1 MKNFFTF
8 LNRIVFSCNISC
20 FSKFSLI
27 TYNNQVS
34 ILNQKTI
41 NKNIIFKGVGL
52 HSGLPV
58 SMVVKPAEP
67 NSGIVFKRIDL
78 KENNTIIP
86 NIFNVSS
93 ALFCTTISNESG
105 ASVSTI
111 EHLMGALYGLGV
123 DNALIE
129 IDNQEVPIL
138 DGSAKL
144 FVEAISRTGIKN
156 SNSPIKI
163 IKIEKKIEFN
173 DGNKTITIEPSKVSL
188 DIDFEL
194 KYQNDLIGTQRN
206 LIKVF
211 ESDLTDVYN
220 SRTFCLFEDVEKL
233 KAMGLAKGGTLDN
246 AIVVKNN
253 EILNENGLRNNKEFV
268 NHKILDC
275 MGDLYLTGYKI
286 IGKLICSQGGH
297 KLTNQ
302 LLRKVFQND
311 ENFSLIEITEKHLP
325 NTFINKSHLR
335 SIA

>member
-1 MKNFFTF
+1 M
-8 LNRIVFSCNISC
+8 
-20 FSKFSLI
+20 
-27 TYNNQVS
+27 S

-41 NKNIIFKGVGL
+41 NKNITFKGVGL
-52 HSGLPV
+52 HSGLNV
-58 SMVVKPAEP
+58 MMTIKPAEP
-67 NSGIVFKRIDL
+67 DSGIVFKRIDL
-78 KENNTIIP
+78 NGNNIIIP

-93 ALFCTTISNESG
+93 ALFCTTISNETG

-111 EHLMGALYGLGV
+111 EHVMGALYGVGI

-144 FVEAISRTGIKN
+144 FVEAISESGIKN
-156 SNSPIKI
+156 SDAPIKI
-163 IKIEKKIEFN
+163 VKIEKKIKFT
-173 DGNKTITIEPSKVSL
+173 DGNKTISIEPSKISL

-194 KYQNDLIGTQRN
+194 KYENDLIGTQRN
-206 LIKVF
+206 IVKVF
-211 ESDLTDVYN
+211 ESDLTDIYN
-220 SRTFCLFEDVEKL
+220 SRTFCLFEDIEKL
-233 KAMGLAKGGTLDN
+233 KKMGLAKGGSLDN
-246 AIVVKNN
+246 AIVIKNN
-253 EILNENGLRNNKEFV
+253 EILNKNGLRNEKEFV

-275 MGDLYLTGYKI
+275 MGDLYLSGYKI
-286 IGKLICSQGGH
+286 IGKIICTQGGH

-325 NTFINKSHLR
+325 NSFVNKSHLK

>member
-1 MKNFFTF
+1 MS
-8 LNRIVFSCNISC
+8 V
-20 FSKFSLI
+20 
-27 TYNNQVS
+27 
-34 ILNQKTI
+34 LNQKTI
-41 NKNIIFKGVGL
+41 NKDLTFIGVGL
-52 HSGLPV
+52 HSGLRATITI
-58 SMVVKPAEP
+58 KPAEP
-67 NSGIVFKRIDL
+67 NTGIIFKRIDL
-78 KENNTIIP
+78 KENNIIIP

-93 ALFCTTISNESG
+93 AVFCTTISNETG

-111 EHLMGALYGLGV
+111 EHLMGALYGLGI

-138 DGSAKL
+138 DGSAKN
-144 FVEAISRTGIKN
+144 FVDAISEIGIKN
-156 SNSPIKI
+156 SDAPIKI
-163 IKIEKKIEFN
+163 VKINKRIEFN
-173 DGNKTITIEPSKVSL
+173 DGNKTISIEPSKISL

-194 KYQNDLIGTQRN
+194 KYENELIGTQRN

-211 ESDLTDVYN
+211 ESDLTDIYN
-220 SRTFCLFEDVEKL
+220 SRTFCLFEDIEKL
-233 KAMGLAKGGTLDN
+233 KEMGLAKGGTLDN

-253 EILNENGLRNNKEFV
+253 EILNENGLRNEKEFV

-275 MGDLYLTGYKI
+275 MGDLYLAGYKI